1 MNISIT
7 YTDMKEVSFSI
18 KKYLLAFGDYL
29 NDKRNFNRCSPS
41 RRDKDCNNKR
51 QETRRLLL

>member
-1 MNISIT
+1 MNISTT
-7 YTDMKEVSFSI
+7 YIDMNEVSFSI

-29 NDKRNFNRCSPS
+29 NDKRNFNRCGPS

-51 QETRRLLL
+51 QEIRRL